1 MKYEILWDEAQQ
13 VDDVTL
19 YRIRALRDIPQRGVK
34 AGDRGGWVAGEHNLS
49 QDDDACVYG
58 NARVYDDAWVYD

>member
-19 YRIRALRDIPQRGVK
+19 YRIRALRDIPLYDVK
-34 AGDRGGWVAGEHNLS
+34 AGDCGGWVAGEHNLS
-49 QDDDACVYG
+49 QDDDA
-58 NARVYDDAWVYD
+58 WV